1 MSKTFPRFQKRH
13 KTWNRLNFFFHP
25 NHLVN
30 VAGDTEARSDRP
42 DRPGGLA
49 QFRELQGDG
58 DVPWLTPTL
67 REMSFHV
74 YLSHEFLEHVLFV
87 VYFCFLFICLSHEK
101 ERATN

>member
-1 MSKTFPRFQKRH
+1 MSKTFPRFHKRH
-13 KTWNRLNFFFHP
+13 KTWHRLNFFFHP

-58 DVPWLTPTL
+58 DVPWLTPYSAGD
-67 REMSFHV
+67 EPFM
-74 YLSHEFLEHVLFV
+74 
-87 VYFCFLFICLSHEK
+87 
-101 ERATN
+101 

>member
-13 KTWNRLNFFFHP
+13 KTWHP

-67 REMSFHV
+67 REMSMKV
-74 YLSHEFLEHVLFV
+74 
-87 VYFCFLFICLSHEK
+87 
-101 ERATN
+101 T